1 MNSKE
6 LLFEMRCKSC
16 RGYFLYHR
24 KQGQDFR
31 CYDCRRGTTLEDV
44 EKELAEMS
52 QEEYQS
58 FMDDIKEY
66 QDELEKKRTKG
77 LARKKDGQGD

>member
-1 MNSKE
+1 MSD
-6 LLFEMRCKSC
+6 LLIEIKCKGC
-16 RGYFLYHR
+16 RRYFLYHR

-66 QDELEKKRTKG
+66 QDELEKKRSKRLDG
-77 LARKKDGQGD
+77 KKICQE

>member
-1 MNSKE
+1 
-6 LLFEMRCKSC
+6 MRCKQC
-16 RGYFLYHR
+16 KRYFLYHR

-66 QDELEKKRTKG
+66 QDELEKKRTNG
-77 LARKKDGQGD
+77 LERQKVRKERDEGS

>member
-1 MNSKE
+1 
-6 LLFEMRCKSC
+6 
-16 RGYFLYHR
+16 
-24 KQGQDFR
+24 
-31 CYDCRRGTTLEDV
+31 
-44 EKELAEMS
+44 MS

>member
-1 MNSKE
+1 MEK

-16 RGYFLYHR
+16 KRYFLYHR

-31 CYDCRRGTTLEDV
+31 CYDCRRGTTVEEV

-52 QEEYQS
+52 QEEYES
-58 FMDDIKEY
+58 FMQDIKEY
-66 QDELEKKRTKG
+66 QDELEEK
-77 LARKKDGQGD
+77 RKKWLGRKKGSEAE

>member
-1 MNSKE
+1 MMNKE
-6 LLFEMRCKSC
+6 ILFEMKCKEC
-16 RGYFLYHR
+16 KRYFLYHR

-31 CYDCRRGTTLEDV
+31 CYHCRRGALDEV

-52 QEEYQS
+52 DEEYQL

-66 QDELEKKRTKG
+66 QDELEEKRKKRLGKQ
-77 LARKKDGQGD
+77 KDS